1 VGDDVVHEFAVA
13 EDAFAADAEEGES
26 RVPDG
31 GSCFAEA
38 DFNGRVSVSVAV
50 EEPFEAEVEE
60 GGVFDVEA
68 TGAGGVLSLEGAG
81 GKEEEGG

>member
-13 EDAFAADAEEGES
+13 EDAFAADAEEGE
-26 RVPDG
+26 G
-31 GSCFAEA
+31 GAPGGGADLAEA
-38 DFNGRVSVSVAV
+38 NFDGCVPVGVAV

-60 GGVFDVEA
+60 GRMFDVEA

-81 GKEEEGG
+81 GEEEQGG